1 MKLRFKIATTA
12 VIALLVISLS
22 INIVSA
28 VNQSAIPGSD
38 QDPIVSKSYV
48 DAAFKEL
55 SNQIQMLIEQNDV
68 LKSQNTQLTADLANQ
83 QTTIK
88 KLQDEINTLKSTVA
102 SASSSTSTGGGTGEA
117 QAPAAQ
123 TPSDQKPAASLG
135 KGVINTAVLNLRA
148 KPNTTSSI
156 LGKLVKN
163 DTVTVVSKSDGWYKI
178 TTSKGKT
185 GYVMATFVT
194 MK

>member
-12 VIALLVISLS
+12 LIALLVISLS

-28 VNQSAIPGSD
+28 VNQSAVPGSD

-55 SNQIQMLIEQNDV
+55 STQIQTLIEQNDI
-68 LKSQNTQLTADLANQ
+68 LKSQNTQLTAELANQ
-83 QTTIK
+83 QKTIK
-88 KLQDEINTLKSTVA
+88 TLQDEINALKSSTA
-102 SASSSTSTGGGTGEA
+102 SASSGTSTGSGTGEA
-117 QAPAAQ
+117 QTPAA
-123 TPSDQKPAASLG
+123 QKPAASLG
-135 KGVINTAVLNLRA
+135 KGVINTAVLNLRS

-156 LGKLVKN
+156 LGKLLKN
-163 DTVTVVSKSDGWYKI
+163 DTVTIVSKSDGWYKI
-178 TTSKGKT
+178 TTSKGKS

-194 MK
+194 AK